1 MFFRA
6 SPNEMFTRSTE
17 GRAQFAE
24 TACLGSLYSLDKP
37 DNGKIRQ
44 HADKIK
50 LLSENAESYY
60 L

>member
-17 GRAQFAE
+17 GHTQFAE
-24 TACLGSLYSLDKP
+24 TACLGSPYSLDKP
-37 DNGKIRQ
+37 DNGRIWQ
-44 HADKIK
+44 QTDKIK

-60 L
+60 R